1 MKSRNK
7 KQKKSQ
13 LFLSITV
20 IVVITISIMLVG
32 SLIFR
37 IMNLDKIKNYEEEL
51 KSAEIAANIQVS
63 VLNATEINRLAN
75 RFRDYLRKRNI
86 DVVEIGN
93 YHKLVQKSFIIDRV
107 GDNISSKYL
116 ARIIGLPDSMIIVDI
131 DSSFFLKASLIIGS
145 DYKKLNIFEKSD

>member
-1 MKSRNK
+1 
-7 KQKKSQ
+7 
-13 LFLSITV
+13 
-20 IVVITISIMLVG
+20 MLVG